1 MLLLGALAGAETG
14 EEPEPTADFRS
25 YLDQARFFLK
35 KEWYRDAREQ
45 LELAV
50 ATEDGRL
57 DPETWFLLA
66 KVRFELGD
74 LVGARYAADRALVN
88 SRNEE
93 QVRQTQELLHFF
105 EQKFGYVTVVAPY
118 DGMSTTLSVTLE
130 STIFDPELKIWLNN
144 LIASLD
150 EPVVLP
156 FELGLPSGSY
166 TINGESVQVAPGE
179 HASIAPKLRSRAPG
193 ALQVL
198 QLELGLGGTG
208 FLGKAG
214 SNLVMAPTTE
224 LSLGMPLGLL
234 VVGAGFGWMP
244 QLYTTQVGGI
254 NPAMGGWNGAVR
266 LGLEVPGTQPFVLRP
281 SLEYRIG
288 VLPGLELPCAD
299 GDSTTGVS
307 SGWTCSPGSPVQ
319 ELFVY
324 TSGLTHTAGLEL
336 AGLYQDRSKG
346 GGLGFGLK
354 LGGGAVL
361 ANLPAQGTAVGPEG
375 PLSFQVTGDRAVMMG
390 TWRAQVVG
398 SYGF

>member
-1 MLLLGALAGAETG
+1 MMELWVTPASAETG
-14 EEPEPTADFRS
+14 EEPVPTADFRS

-57 DPETWFLLA
+57 DPEAWFLLA

-74 LVGARYAADRALVN
+74 LVGARHAADEALTR
-88 SRNEE
+88 SRNDE
-93 QVRQTQELLHFF
+93 QARQTRELLEFF
-105 EQKFGYVTVVAPY
+105 EQKFGYVTIVAPY

-144 LIASLD
+144 LIAALD

-166 TINGESVQVAPGE
+166 TINGETVQVSPGA
-179 HASIAPKLRSRAPG
+179 HASIAPKLRSKAPN

-208 FLGKAG
+208 FVGAAG

-224 LSLGMPLGLL
+224 LSLGMPLGI
-234 VVGAGFGWMP
+234 VVIGAGFGWMP
-244 QLYTTQVGGI
+244 QLYTTQVGGL
-254 NPAMGGWNGAVR
+254 NPALGGWNGAFR

-299 GDSTTGVS
+299 SGADTGETQ
-307 SGWTCSPGSPVQ
+307 WTCSPGSPVQ

-336 AGLYQDRSKG
+336 AALYQDRSKR

-354 LGGGAVL
+354 VGGGTVF
-361 ANLPAQGTAVGPEG
+361 ANLPAEGQAEG
-375 PLSFQVTGDRAVMMG
+375 PDGPLAFEVTGARSVMMG

-398 SYGF
+398 SYAF